1 MRRYQW
7 SGLLETDQKTAGV
20 DSNKPGLK
28 KNPDGSVTI
37 WFSPKAPAG
46 QEANWVQTMTG
57 KGWNVLLRLYGPLE
71 PWLTKAGRLA
81 TSSSFSRL
89 SKIRLQMSAL
99 GHVWTAPWQELF

>member
-20 DSNKPGLK
+20 DSNKPSLK

-46 QEANWVQTMTG
+46 QEANWVSDDAR
-57 KGWNVLLRLYGPLE
+57 KRLERVAPLVR
-71 PWLTKAGRLA
+71 PPG
-81 TSSSFSRL
+81 
-89 SKIRLQMSAL
+89 AL
-99 GHVWTAPWQELF
+99 V

>member
-1 MRRYQW
+1 VRRYQW

-46 QEANWVQTMTG
+46 QLGSDDARKSLERVA
-57 KGWNVLLRLYGPLE
+57 PLVR
-71 PWLTKAGRLA
+71 PPG
-81 TSSSFSRL
+81 
-89 SKIRLQMSAL
+89 AL
-99 GHVWTAPWQELF
+99 V